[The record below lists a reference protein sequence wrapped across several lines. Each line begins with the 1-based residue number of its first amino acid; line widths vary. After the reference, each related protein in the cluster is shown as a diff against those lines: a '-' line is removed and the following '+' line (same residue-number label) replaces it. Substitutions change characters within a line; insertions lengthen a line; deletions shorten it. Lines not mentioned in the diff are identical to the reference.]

1 MKDKFLKIAMT
12 AVSIVALVLAS
23 IAYISQ
29 KKSAF
34 IDYNEVYNNC
44 ELKIKL
50 EKDLQQVT
58 NSRKSELDSLQMELS
73 FLSEKIKANNAS
85 SAELSNFEDMKN
97 RFLTFQEKYEEE
109 NVRLKETYF
118 TQIRQEINDKAKE
131 FLKQKGYDYF
141 FSAVGDGSLMYG
153 AESED
158 VTADFQK
165 FLDGK

>member
-1 MKDKFLKIAMT
+1 MKDKFLKISMA
-12 AVSIVALVLAS
+12 AISVVALALAT
-23 IAYISQ
+23 ITYIGQ
-29 KKSAF
+29 KKTAF
-34 IDYNEVYNNC
+34 IDYNTVYNNC

-50 EKDLQQVT
+50 EKDLQKVT

-85 SAELSNFEDMKN
+85 NEEVGNFEDMKN

-131 FLKQKGYDYF
+131 FSKQNGYDYM
-141 FSAVGDGSLMYG
+141 FSAMGDGSLMYA
-153 AESED
+153 AEGED
-158 VTADFQK
+158 VTEAFQK